1 MKSRLILCSIFTAT
15 LPLAAITPQEIIRRV
30 DRQQRAATISF
41 TATMTITRGAQRLEK
56 HFHGYGMDAG
66 SRFFFTFTNPA
77 DRGVKYLR
85 LGDSLW
91 IYFPDADDI
100 MRISGH
106 MLRRGMMGSDISYE
120 DLMQFE
126 HLEKNYTVTL
136 AGETVHEGRPC
147 YELLCTALKSSL
159 TYWRQR
165 LLVDK
170 EHFVALR
177 VRLYS
182 RGERLLKEFIRDDI
196 RLLGDRRYPFRITI
210 RDARQRESRTVISY
224 TRLALNVPLPA
235 GTFTRGNLRR

>member
-1 MKSRLILCSIFTAT
+1 MKHPLLLCAILTAA

-41 TATMTITRGAQRLEK
+41 AATMTITKGAQRLEK
-56 HFHGYGMDAG
+56 QFQGHGMDEG
-66 SRFFFTFTNPA
+66 NRFFFTFTNPA

-85 LGDSLW
+85 LGDNLW

-126 HLEKNYTVTL
+126 HLEKNYTVIL
-136 AGETVHEGRPC
+136 AGETVHAGRPC
-147 YELLCTALKSSL
+147 YELLCTAKKPSL

-170 EHFVALR
+170 ERFVALR
-177 VRLYS
+177 IRLYS
-182 RGERLLKEFIRDDI
+182 RGDRMLKEFRRDDF
-196 RLLGDRRYPFRITI
+196 RLLGDRYYSFRATI
-210 RDARQRESRTVISY
+210 RDARQRNSRTVVTY
-224 TRLALNVPLPA
+224 TSVALNVPLPA
-235 GTFTRGNLRR
+235 GTFTRGNLRK

>member
-1 MKSRLILCSIFTAT
+1 MKRLPILCAILTAAF
-15 LPLAAITPQEIIRRV
+15 PSVAITPQEIIRRV

-41 TATMTITRGAQRLEK
+41 AATMTITKGARQLEK
-56 HFHGYGMDAG
+56 TFHGHGMDAG
-66 SRFFFTFTNPA
+66 NRFFFTFTNPA

-126 HLEKNYTVTL
+126 HLEKNYAVTL

-147 YELLCTALKSSL
+147 YELLCTANKPSL

-170 EHFVALR
+170 ERFVALR

-182 RGERLLKEFIRDDI
+182 RGERLLKEFIRDDF
-196 RLLGDRRYPFRITI
+196 RLLGDRLYPFRATI
-210 RDARQRESRTVISY
+210 RDARQRNSRTVVTY
-224 TRLALNVPLPA
+224 TRVALNVPLPA
-235 GTFTRGNLRR
+235 DTFSRGNLRK